1 MNSLFLN
8 ERRPP
13 YMESTEHITLTLEQI
28 RHAVL
33 SMSFSGRTV
42 AAAAAILLLNRQ
54 GLSPAQILD
63 VLDGKEEVQ
72 K

>member
-13 YMESTEHITLTLEQI
+13 YMESTEYITLTLEQI

-42 AAAAAILLLNRQ
+42 AAAVAILLLNRQ
-54 GLSPAQILD
+54 GLSPAEIIEAL
-63 VLDGKEEVQ
+63 EE
-72 K
+72 

>member
-13 YMESTEHITLTLEQI
+13 YMESKEYITLTLEQI

-33 SMSFSGRTV
+33 SMSFSGGTV

-54 GLSPAQILD
+54 GLSPAEIIKAL
-63 VLDGKEEVQ
+63 EE
-72 K
+72 

>member
-13 YMESTEHITLTLEQI
+13 YMESTEYITLTLEQI

-33 SMSFSGRTV
+33 SMSYSGRTV

-54 GLSPAQILD
+54 GLSPAEIIKAL
-63 VLDGKEEVQ
+63 EE
-72 K
+72 

>member
-13 YMESTEHITLTLEQI
+13 YMESTEYITLTLEQI

-42 AAAAAILLLNRQ
+42 AVAAAILLLNRQ
-54 GLSPAQILD
+54 GLSPAEIIEAL
-63 VLDGKEEVQ
+63 EE
-72 K
+72 

>member
-1 MNSLFLN
+1 MSLFLN
-8 ERRPP
+8 ERCPP
-13 YMESTEHITLTLEQI
+13 YMESKEYRLLTHEQI
-28 RHAVL
+28 KKAIL
-33 SMSFSGRTV
+33 SMSLAGRSV

>member
-1 MNSLFLN
+1 MSSLFLN

-13 YMESTEHITLTLEQI
+13 YMESKEYITLTLEQI

-33 SMSFSGRTV
+33 SMSLPGRSA

-54 GLSPAQILD
+54 GFSPAEIIKTL
-63 VLDGKEEVQ
+63 EE
-72 K
+72 

>member
-13 YMESTEHITLTLEQI
+13 YMESTEYITLTLEQI

-42 AAAAAILLLNRQ
+42 AAAVAILLLNRQ
-54 GLSPAQILD
+54 GLSPAEIIEALE
-63 VLDGKEEVQ
+63 K
-72 K
+72 

>member
-1 MNSLFLN
+1 MSLFLN
-8 ERRPP
+8 ERCPP
-13 YMESTEHITLTLEQI
+13 YMESTEYITLTLEQI

-54 GLSPAQILD
+54 GLSPAEIIKAL
-63 VLDGKEEVQ
+63 EE
-72 K
+72 